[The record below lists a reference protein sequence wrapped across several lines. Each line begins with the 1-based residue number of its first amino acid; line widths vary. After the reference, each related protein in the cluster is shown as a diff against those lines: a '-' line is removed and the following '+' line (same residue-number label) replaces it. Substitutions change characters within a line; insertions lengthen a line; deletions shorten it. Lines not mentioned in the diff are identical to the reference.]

1 MDFPAAQC
9 ARTVS
14 LLFLMAVLLTAQ
26 AAADERSSSGRETL
40 DAKVA
45 DALSVLAEKSPE
57 SVELLAKAEAV
68 LVFPDVVKVGFGI
81 GGEYGEGALQEGSET
96 VAYYSISGASFGLQ
110 LGAQTKTQVILF
122 MSRSALRK
130 FRRSK
135 GWEAGVDGRIALVQ
149 AGAGGSLDTTTSQA
163 PIIGFV
169 FTNRG
174 LMYNLTLEGSKITPL
189 D

>member
-1 MDFPAAQC
+1 MDIPAAHPL
-9 ARTVS
+9 RTLS
-14 LLFLMAVLLTAQ
+14 LFCLFTVLLTAQ
-26 AAADERSSSGRETL
+26 ALADEKAGSGRESL
-40 DAKVA
+40 DTKVA
-45 DALSVLAEKSPE
+45 EALSVLGEKSPE

-81 GGEYGEGALQEGSET
+81 GGEYGEGALQEGGET

-149 AGAGGSLDTTTSQA
+149 AGAGGGLDTTTSQA

>member
-1 MDFPAAQC
+1 MIIQS
-9 ARTVS
+9 S
-14 LLFLMAVLLTAQ
+14 LLSHLLASLLLCTLVASAATAE
-26 AAADERSSSGRETL
+26 DTGREAL
-40 DAKVA
+40 DTKIEA
-45 DALSVLAEKSPE
+45 ALSALREKSPE
-57 SVELLAKAEAV
+57 SAELLDKAEAV

-81 GGEYGEGALQEGSET
+81 GGEYGEGALLTGGEA
-96 VAYYSISGASFGLQ
+96 AYYSISGASFGLQ
-110 LGAQTKTQVILF
+110 LGAQSKTQIILF
-122 MSRSALRK
+122 MSKQALRK

-149 AGAGGSLDTTTSQA
+149 AGAGGGLDTTTTQA

-169 FTNRG
+169 FTNAG

>member
-1 MDFPAAQC
+1 MTMENPSARLLRIFFLPFLLAAILASPA
-9 ARTVS
+9 
-14 LLFLMAVLLTAQ
+14 LGE
-26 AAADERSSSGRETL
+26 DRETL
-40 DAKVA
+40 DNKVA
-45 DALSVLAEKSPE
+45 EALAALEEKSPE
-57 SVELLAKAEAV
+57 SAELMDKAEAV

-81 GGEYGEGALQEGSET
+81 GGEYGEGALKEGDQI

-149 AGAGGSLDTTTSQA
+149 AGAGGGLDTTTSQA